1 MLHTYGGVRCTRC
14 RQACALG
21 HSTGCQ
27 KVCGFR
33 NAPKPAD
40 GAHIHLLRD
49 EHVVGRHGAA
59 LRPPVSGGRKGA
71 CADARAA
78 AARSKQRWCAPRQTS
93 RGIRACSAVS
103 VAYAR
108 GAVVGASVAAA
119 AGVAARATER
129 SARRA
134 STPAT
139 SRMRRTAAAVMTAWR
154 VKQSRRGARI
164 RRAQQAP
171 HDDSPSC
178 LVSSAQPAAFL
189 LRYARRGSM
198 RALALCELHAVL
210 AIRMTTQLGTDACLR
225 TALDHGRRPAD
236 ARRMRMHAIG
246 RAEQCNARN

>member
-1 MLHTYGGVRCTRC
+1 MERISTSCVTNTSLGDTARRCGRRC
-14 RQACALG
+14 QADERALALMRAPQQQG
-21 HSTGCQ
+21 RSNAGARRVKRRAGC
-27 KVCGFR
+27 
-33 NAPKPAD
+33 P
-40 GAHIHLLRD
+40 
-49 EHVVGRHGAA
+49 
-59 LRPPVSGGRKGA
+59 
-71 CADARAA
+71 
-78 AARSKQRWCAPRQTS
+78 T
-93 RGIRACSAVS
+93 CSAVS

-108 GAVVGASVAAA
+108 GAVVGASVEAA

-139 SRMRRTAAAVMTAWR
+139 SRMRRTAAAAMTAWR

-171 HDDSPSC
+171 RDDSPSC